1 MRISDWSSDVCS
13 SDLHV
18 RAYGRN
24 RDVVHIND
32 HAWRA
37 ATDRQVTNAA
47 KSDRDIVLATF
58 RSEGEDRCDGCQIG
72 SRRNIAALQRFAGAC
87 GYGNRHILKPFLTTA
102 GRYDDFAAV
111 DGHFLFGRGWRRRY
125 VLSHHWHRCQQGNAC
140 EKS

>member
-1 MRISDWSSDVCS
+1 MCFYCLLFVFKQKTAYEMRISDWSSDVCS
-13 SDLHV
+13 SDL
-18 RAYGRN
+18 
-24 RDVVHIND
+24 
-32 HAWRA
+32 

-58 RSEGEDRCDGCQIG
+58 RSEGEARCDGCQIG
-72 SRRNIAALQRFAGAC
+72 SRRNIAALQRFAGEC

-125 VLSHHWHRCQQGNAC
+125 VLSHHWPRCQRGTAC

>member
-1 MRISDWSSDVCS
+1 MVLSEQGSLCS
-13 SDLHV
+13 FQDLNARHVIGGHV

-58 RSEGEDRCDGCQIG
+58 RSEGEARCDGCQIG
-72 SRRNIAALQRFAGAC
+72 SRRNIAALQRLDRKSTRL
-87 GYGNRHILKPFLTTA
+87 NS
-102 GRYDDFAAV
+102 
-111 DGHFLFGRGWRRRY
+111 
-125 VLSHHWHRCQQGNAC
+125 SH
-140 EKS
+140 